1 MYDTFYKLRA
11 RPFQLSPD
19 PRFFFKSASHKRALA
34 YLLYGVRQGEGFV
47 VITGDVGT
55 GKTTLAQALF
65 RSIQQERV
73 VAAQIVSTQI
83 QEDDLLRLVAS
94 SFGLPFEGVS
104 KAGLLK
110 SLEGFFRACHQEKK
124 RVLLVVDESQNL
136 PPRAIEELRML
147 SNFQL
152 GGRMLV
158 QSFLLGQKEFRT
170 IMRSPSFEQL
180 RQRVIAA
187 YHLQPLDAEET
198 KAYVEH
204 RLKLVGWQ
212 DDPVIDEDVYE
223 VIHQFSDGVP
233 RRVNTLCDRLFLHAS
248 LEETHHVTRE
258 VVEVVTRDIIEEQ
271 GGFSGAEIAS
281 GTPAYDPWANRFN
294 AGPPP
299 GPAGSGYGSPPGT
312 QGYGGAAGHG
322 AGYGAAGG
330 PGHAGGLTGNLPPDP
345 SALTPGAAKVV
356 GFPHTPGGPAPGAA
370 NDRVTEVADQV
381 EALKEAFKQEL
392 SQLRRA
398 ILAAQVG
405 GKGGGS

>member
-248 LEETHHVTRE
+248 LEETHHITRE

-271 GGFSGAEIAS
+271 GGFSGAEIAT

-299 GPAGSGYGSPPGT
+299 GPAGSGYGPAPGAT
-312 QGYGGAAGHG
+312 GYAAEGGYGGTG
-322 AGYGAAGG
+322 A
-330 PGHAGGLTGNLPPDP
+330 TGSRNLPPDP
-345 SALTPGAAKVV
+345 AALAGHGGGGRVV
-356 GFPHTPGGPAPGAA
+356 GFPQHGGAPAPGAPA
-370 NDRVTEVADQV
+370 DAGQDRVNEVAGQV